1 MKIKSLISN
10 SVRYSAADWYN
21 LIILGAILF
30 LLENLYTLPGNPPGI
45 DAYDMIVIIII
56 IVLWI
61 LESGYIFQIIAE
73 TIMGSNKPPKFKRI
87 KEIFVHGLKENIVLF
102 SYMSIPLIMVGLL
115 ILNTKIFLQ
124 ILELNPTV
132 IFSIL
137 ESSKMFYFSLALILS
152 ACIYFWYLGVLLNMA
167 RHDGSIISGFN
178 IKSIRLRLYNVGF
191 RNLTFIYIFIVFIAT
206 ILLVA
211 FSSTIETIPLT
222 IYQWNAGDIIIQ
234 FLIAPYIIILAF
246 RMLGLIDKCPHVEI

>member
-1 MKIKSLISN
+1 MKIKSIISN

-21 LIILGAILF
+21 LIILGVILF

-45 DAYDMIVIIII
+45 DAYDLTVIIII
-56 IVLWI
+56 MILWI

-73 TIMGSNKPPKFKRI
+73 TIMGSKKPPKFKRI
-87 KEIFVHGLKENIVLF
+87 NEIFVHGLKENVVLL
-102 SYMSIPLIMVGLL
+102 SYMSIPLIMVALI

-137 ESSKMFYFSLALILS
+137 ESSKVFYFTLALILS

-167 RHDGSIISGFN
+167 RHNGSIVSGFN
-178 IKSIRLRLYNVGF
+178 IKSIRQRLYKVGF
-191 RNLTFIYIFIVFIAT
+191 RKLLFIYFFIVFIAT

-222 IYQWNAGDIIIQ
+222 IYQWNAGDVLIQ
-234 FLIAPYIIILAF
+234 LLIAPYIIILAF
-246 RMLGLIDKCPHVEI
+246 RMLGLIDLCPHVDV